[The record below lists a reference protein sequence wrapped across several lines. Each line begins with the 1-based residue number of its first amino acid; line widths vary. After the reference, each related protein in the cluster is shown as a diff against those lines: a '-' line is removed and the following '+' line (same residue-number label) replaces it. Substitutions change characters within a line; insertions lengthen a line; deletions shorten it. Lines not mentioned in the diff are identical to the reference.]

1 MSVSSVAQSSAAIAQ
16 QVLAKS
22 EGAEK
27 GPDHDGDADDGGV
40 KAAAAAVR
48 PTVNTSGQTIGTTI
62 STKA

>member
-1 MSVSSVAQSSAAIAQ
+1 MSVGSVAHSSAALAQ
-16 QVLAKS
+16 QVLSRS

-40 KAAAAAVR
+40 KAAASVK
-48 PTVNTSGQTIGTTI
+48 PTVNTFGQTIGTTI

>member
-1 MSVSSVAQSSAAIAQ
+1 MSVSSVAQSGAAIAQ

-27 GPDHDGDADDGGV
+27 GPDHDGDADDAGV
-40 KAAAAAVR
+40 KASS
-48 PTVNTSGQTIGTTI
+48 PLPSTVNASGQTIGTTI